1 MYDLIVIGAG
11 SGGLAAA
18 KRAAK
23 AQKKV
28 LLIENDTIGGTC
40 VSYGCVPKKLW
51 HQISHTHFD
60 LEHAKSHGWSINT
73 PTFNWGEVKSRLSDF
88 IKSLNNRHKEKCLAA
103 GIDIVNGTAQ
113 LTSPTQVTVNN
124 KCYDGKHILIAVGST
139 AQKLPIP
146 GTEYC
151 DTSYEFFAWDNLPNQ
166 VVVWGG
172 GYIAVELA
180 SILNALGS
188 TVHLIIRQSSV
199 LRGFDEDLRE
209 FLHSQYENRGIT
221 IHNETSI
228 EKVVKHNDEF
238 IVHCTN
244 GVQLKA
250 NKVLQALGRVP
261 NTTPLNCSKV
271 GIDCDNNGAIIV
283 DDNYQTS
290 VKTIS
295 ALGDCI
301 DRVQLTPVAIAQARE
316 WVDNVLLNKSFPVDY
331 RLIPTAVFSHPEAAT
346 IGLTE
351 SDAKNSYDN
360 IDVKKLV
367 FNPLTMALNQHH
379 KEPVFIK
386 LVINADN
393 NRILGIHLSTSA
405 AAEIVQSLAIAMQK
419 GITKDDLDLTMA
431 LHPSVMEELVT
442 IY

>member
-1 MYDLIVIGAG
+1 MDVM
-11 SGGLAAA
+11 
-18 KRAAK
+18 
-23 AQKKV
+23 
-28 LLIENDTIGGTC
+28 D
-40 VSYGCVPKKLW
+40 
-51 HQISHTHFD
+51 
-60 LEHAKSHGWSINT
+60 
-73 PTFNWGEVKSRLSDF
+73 
-88 IKSLNNRHKEKCLAA
+88 
-103 GIDIVNGTAQ
+103 
-113 LTSPTQVTVNN
+113 
-124 KCYDGKHILIAVGST
+124 
-139 AQKLPIP
+139 
-146 GTEYC
+146 YC
-151 DTSYEFFAWDNLPNQ
+151 SN
-166 VVVWGG
+166 
-172 GYIAVELA
+172 
-180 SILNALGS
+180 
-188 TVHLIIRQSSV
+188 
-199 LRGFDEDLRE
+199 
-209 FLHSQYENRGIT
+209 
-221 IHNETSI
+221 
-228 EKVVKHNDEF
+228 
-238 IVHCTN
+238 
-244 GVQLKA
+244 
-250 NKVLQALGRVP
+250 
-261 NTTPLNCSKV
+261 V

-283 DDNYQTS
+283 DDKYQTS